1 LRLGSFRNN
10 KACLQETTPGQ
21 IRVHK
26 ELEKT
31 PLRIQLDPRA
41 QQTLIPRP
49 LTHMALKVNNLNLH
63 IARLVAKASMCKV

>member
-1 LRLGSFRNN
+1 LRLGSFRSN
-10 KACLQETTPGQ
+10 KACLQETTPSQ
-21 IRVHK
+21 IRIHK

-31 PLRIQLDPRA
+31 QLRIQPDPRA

-49 LTHMALKVNNLNLH
+49 PSQMALKVNNLNLH